1 VCIYIYVCHM
11 VMYVLYKHTLY
22 IYICHMVMYLFYT
35 HIIYICHMVMYL
47 LYTHIIYIIWL
58 CICILY
64 IYILYMCIYI
74 YVYVYMYICVSN
86 TVFGSAILFQ
96 SLHESPRLDVDSR
109 FSPSYRSYPGLLRPK
124 RSRVSSSCIS

>member
-1 VCIYIYVCHM
+1 MYYI
-11 VMYVLYKHTLY
+11 HTLY
-22 IYICHMVMYLFYT
+22 IYIYIYVIWLCMYYIHTLHIYIYMSYGYVFIIYT
-35 HIIYICHMVMYL
+35 HYIYA
-47 LYTHIIYIIWL
+47 IWL
-58 CICILY
+58 CICIYIYNIY
-64 IYILYMCIYI
+64 IYIVHVYI
-74 YVYVYMYICVSN
+74 YMYMYICVSN

>member
-1 VCIYIYVCHM
+1 M
-11 VMYVLYKHTLY
+11 VMYVLYTHTLY

-35 HIIYICHMVMYL
+35 HIIYIYMCVIWLCIYYIHT
-47 LYTHIIYIIWL
+47 LYIYIIWL